1 MRFTAAAS
9 RTPIPARRPEAPDL
23 ATLATNI
30 KPSLVVSIKVQ
41 ADISQDPVAGPNVEH
56 VAYPPEILMLQ
67 DLFSIKVIL
76 CKTPTVSLLRNIMI
90 LRNCWS
96 ATFRMVHC
104 VNVIEEGCSAKS
116 FRSEPVLAEGA
127 SVAPDELIRSQ
138 LNTELAGDPMHHWAL
153 RARDGDEAAAERLV
167 EALSARLF
175 RTAVLIL
182 QDRHQAE
189 DALQES
195 FWAAIE
201 QADRFDGKVP
211 FERWMHRIVVNRC
224 YSFQRSPKQRRWLTV
239 GDSDSEVF
247 GADIDG
253 ISADGGRVWIHPSR
267 DADFAWQTAL
277 ADEVR
282 QAMLQLPVHYRT
294 VLVLHYYEDRPVT
307 EIAEMLRLREGT
319 VKSQLHRARRRM
331 KRLLKEGGRNDADT

>member
-1 MRFTAAAS
+1 MT
-9 RTPIPARRPEAPDL
+9 
-23 ATLATNI
+23 
-30 KPSLVVSIKVQ
+30 
-41 ADISQDPVAGPNVEH
+41 
-56 VAYPPEILMLQ
+56 
-67 DLFSIKVIL
+67 
-76 CKTPTVSLLRNIMI
+76 
-90 LRNCWS
+90 
-96 ATFRMVHC
+96 HC
-104 VNVIEEGCSAKS
+104 VKLIEEGSSAKS
-116 FRSEPVLAEGA
+116 FRSELLLPEGA
-127 SVAPDELIRSQ
+127 AVAPEEIIEIQSDHLHS
-138 LNTELAGDPMHHWAL
+138 WAL
-153 RARDGDEAAAERLV
+153 RAREGDETAAEQLV
-167 EALSARLF
+167 GALSDRLF

-195 FWAAIE
+195 FWAAIQ

-224 YSFQRSPKQRRWLTV
+224 YSFHRSPKQRRWLTI
-239 GDSDSEVF
+239 
-247 GADIDG
+247 ADIG
-253 ISADGGRVWIHPSR
+253 KELPGGDIGSTSTFEGQARVHVSR